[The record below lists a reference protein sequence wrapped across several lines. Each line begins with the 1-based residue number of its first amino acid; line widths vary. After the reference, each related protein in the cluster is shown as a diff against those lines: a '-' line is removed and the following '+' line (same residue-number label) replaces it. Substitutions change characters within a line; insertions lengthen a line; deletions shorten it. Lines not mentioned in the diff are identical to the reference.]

1 MRISC
6 ISLEDIRRRVATFI
20 RTYFIM
26 IWLRSNGMMLV
37 RYRVVKFQVKGQI
50 IRWSFG
56 TAVFMSM
63 VAMTERNDLVICL
76 SVVLR
81 IKSINGR
88 KFIVKVF
95 SHLIGLVTLQWFTKT
110 QCLFSEGGT
119 GMTQ

>member
-1 MRISC
+1 
-6 ISLEDIRRRVATFI
+6 
-20 RTYFIM
+20 
-26 IWLRSNGMMLV
+26 MMLV
-37 RYRVVKFQVKGQI
+37 RCRVVKFQVKGQI

-56 TAVFMSM
+56 TAVFMCM
-63 VAMTERNDLVICL
+63 VAMTERNDLVTCL

-88 KFIVKVF
+88 KFIVKAF
-95 SHLIGLVTLQWFTKT
+95 SLLIGLVTLQWFTKT

>member
-81 IKSINGR
+81 IKSIR
-88 KFIVKVF
+88 I
-95 SHLIGLVTLQWFTKT
+95 
-110 QCLFSEGGT
+110 
-119 GMTQ
+119 